1 MTTKIQMIKFTHFK
15 DLFNVLVIEIHY
27 AYLEIFVFN
36 LETHLS
42 YKALC
47 LFYLCEEICE
57 EICESVKKSVTGVV
71 ESANANNEHRNQLIF
86 WLI

>member
-1 MTTKIQMIKFTHFK
+1 MGNDKKGK
-15 DLFNVLVIEIHY
+15 DNIY
-27 AYLEIFVFN
+27 
-36 LETHLS
+36 LS

-47 LFYLCEEICE
+47 LFYLCE